1 MKNIIKD
8 LPKKITDKEKMQNF
22 IEKLSNHECFVL
34 FNDLGQSYAK
44 KLSEELRDEGFLF
57 INGLGYRGGIDFKI
71 FNSLEEARQE
81 QNKRKEEINR
91 AHKKLE
97 LEIKMQ
103 IYKEIK

>member
-34 FNDLGQSYAK
+34 FNDLGESYAK

-71 FNSLEEARQE
+71 FNSLKKQD
-81 QNKRKEEINR
+81 KSKIKE
-91 AHKKLE
+91 KK
-97 LEIKMQ
+97 K
-103 IYKEIK
+103 